1 MKSKWDVSWTPF
13 EHSLDEAFG
22 LIGTR
27 VSSHGCELKRV
38 GFSAERYRPCSISIA
53 FRLCLCSGSDL
64 DPVRN
69 LRCFLF
75 LFLFRFILS
84 VGSLFINCDARYA
97 PLSTLQ
103 KASLGRKIHWFGS
116 PGGDIYMNRIAIV
129 CKTPSRY
136 RALSVEPTWPGCG
149 SCSVLLDSGDS
160 ARGGDP

>member
-27 VSSHGCELKRV
+27 VSSHRCELKRV

-69 LRCFLF
+69 LDVFFFFFVLFSPLDLF
-75 LFLFRFILS
+75 LS
-84 VGSLFINCDARYA
+84 TVTPVMPPSLHYRKHPWEGKYIG
-97 PLSTLQ
+97 
-103 KASLGRKIHWFGS
+103 LGRLEATFI
-116 PGGDIYMNRIAIV
+116 
-129 CKTPSRY
+129 
-136 RALSVEPTWPGCG
+136 
-149 SCSVLLDSGDS
+149 
-160 ARGGDP
+160 